1 MANIIDI
8 KADPRTASGTGAV
21 NRLRKTGV
29 IPGVVY
35 GRGRENVNVQVDGK
49 TFTKVINHSAS
60 DNILVNLQIGDT
72 PQLALVQE
80 VQHNHLKGTII
91 HVDFHAV
98 NENEEIHA
106 AVPVVLVGEPAG
118 AKFGGLLELLV
129 HNVEVLCF
137 PKDLPE
143 KITADVSHLNIGDAL
158 HVGELKLPDGV
169 RAKMAGNIVVAAVS
183 QPKVEEAAPAAPAAD
198 AKGAPAKGAAS
209 AADAKAAPAK
219 K

>member
-1 MANIIDI
+1 
-8 KADPRTASGTGAV
+8 
-21 NRLRKTGV
+21 
-29 IPGVVY
+29 
-35 GRGRENVNVQVDGK
+35 
-49 TFTKVINHSAS
+49 
-60 DNILVNLQIGDT
+60 
-72 PQLALVQE
+72 
-80 VQHNHLKGTII
+80 
-91 HVDFHAV
+91 
-98 NENEEIHA
+98 
-106 AVPVVLVGEPAG
+106 
-118 AKFGGLLELLV
+118 V

-158 HVGELKLPDGV
+158 HVSELKLPEGV

-198 AKGAPAKGAAS
+198 AKGAPAKGAAP